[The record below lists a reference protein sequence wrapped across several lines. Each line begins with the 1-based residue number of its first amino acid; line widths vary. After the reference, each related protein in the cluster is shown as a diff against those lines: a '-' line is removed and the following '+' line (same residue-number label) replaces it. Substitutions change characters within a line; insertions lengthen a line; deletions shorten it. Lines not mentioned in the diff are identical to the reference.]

1 VNDET
6 VSLNYGIKSND
17 LLSHVTHRHEP
28 AVLVSKKCMDQ
39 GRKVV
44 HPIMIVAETED
55 VLVVEKP
62 STMPTHPCGTLMRN
76 YLAFCLFFN
85 LIFCSDAFILDMKP
99 GKGGYHLN
107 SLFQIIMSF
116 RPDLKDRLF
125 AVQRLDRLTSGLV
138 IIAKSSAVAKEVG
151 ISIRDRT
158 CEKLYLARVRGK
170 FPLNANKSHYCS
182 QMRNQRKSSG
192 DNNNN
197 NNDDISNTES
207 DKTKEL
213 NHLFP
218 VDGVRNDEAASEY
231 WICSNNN
238 NCGDTSEHVINT
250 LFSKCDEMVSQK
262 WNKDAVY
269 ELKQELDCRNEGDV
283 GRYFLEI
290 ACPCKISSHKDGV
303 CIVSEKP
310 VSAINEEGWKP
321 AQTRFHVV
329 AYDEAT
335 DTTVLLAQPITGR
348 THQIR
353 LHLQC
358 LGHPIANDPNYG
370 GDLFYANELGKA
382 NCEKAQSLL
391 LKSHHDSP
399 NGDTDSGLKLISD
412 TPATEAEI
420 RKCGDFI
427 RLPNET
433 LVDYVKRTCVWCNRR
448 KDEASRNVLE
458 LRTRSHGIWLHAL
471 SFKYG
476 STRYSTQDIP
486 SWAFFK

>member
-1 VNDET
+1 MVRDEKLFG
-6 VSLNYGIKSND
+6 V
-17 LLSHVTHRHEP
+17 LSF
-28 AVLVSKKCMDQ
+28 D
-39 GRKVV
+39 
-44 HPIMIVAETED
+44 
-55 VLVVEKP
+55 
-62 STMPTHPCGTLMRN
+62 
-76 YLAFCLFFN
+76 
-85 LIFCSDAFILDMKP
+85 LIFCSDAFILDMNP

-125 AVQRLDRLTSGLV
+125 AVHRLDRLTSGLV
-138 IIAKSSAVAKEVG
+138 IIAKSSAVAKELG

-158 CEKLYLARVRGK
+158 CEKFYLARVRGK
-170 FPLNANKSHYCS
+170 FPLNASKSHYCS
-182 QMRNQRKSSG
+182 QKRSQEKGSD

-197 NNDDISNTES
+197 KNNDVSNTES
-207 DKTKEL
+207 DMMKEI
-213 NHLFP
+213 NHVVP

-231 WICSNNN
+231 WICSNDN
-238 NCGDTSEHVINT
+238 NCSDTSENVMKS
-250 LFSKCDEMVSQK
+250 LFSKCDEMVSQRS
-262 WNKDAVY
+262 NKDAVY
-269 ELKQELDCRNEGDV
+269 ELKQELDRRNEGDV

-321 AQTRFHVV
+321 AQTRFYVV
-329 AYDEAT
+329 AYDETT
-335 DTTVLLAQPITGR
+335 DTTVLLAKPITGR

-353 LHLQC
+353 LHLQF

-370 GDLFYANELGKA
+370 GDLFYANELGKT
-382 NCEKAQSLL
+382 NCEKAQSVL
-391 LKSHHDSP
+391 LKSHHDSS
-399 NGDTDSGLKLISD
+399 NGDTDSGLKRISD

-476 STRYSTQDIP
+476 STRYSTQNIP
-486 SWAFFK
+486 SWALFK